1 MILKLEIAKIHLLSG
16 NGEQIRKRIAT
27 AHAKHTTVYFISH
40 PAKVVP
46 CPVYP
51 AKVRPL
57 RGWLKENHPRL
68 TAAVFSFAKPCGYG
82 HGTVRQ
88 ARNKNTGSRS
98 RTCLT
103 DKIQ

>member
-1 MILKLEIAKIHLLSG
+1 MFYFPPCKGSPVSNVPGQGQAPMGLAE
-16 NGEQIRKRIAT
+16 RK
-27 AHAKHTTVYFISH
+27 SSS
-40 PAKVVP
+40 
-46 CPVYP
+46 PV
-51 AKVRPL
+51 
-57 RGWLKENHPRL
+57 
-68 TAAVFSFAKPCGYG
+68 AAVFSFAKPCGYG